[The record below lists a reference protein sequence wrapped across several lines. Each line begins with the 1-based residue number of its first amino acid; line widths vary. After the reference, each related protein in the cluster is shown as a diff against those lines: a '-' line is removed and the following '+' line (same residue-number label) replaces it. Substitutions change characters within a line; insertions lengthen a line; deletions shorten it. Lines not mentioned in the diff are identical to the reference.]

1 MTGWNRL
8 RAGTWLAVIVLV
20 LANVVIWATGNLIL
34 QALAGVA
41 LLILLPGALLT
52 GLLFGQDASLDA
64 LERTVLAVGL
74 GYACLVL
81 GTLLLHYLPGPLT
94 RTLLLAPY
102 TVLVAVLI
110 LLRARL
116 GAHHTAGP
124 GIPRHVVA
132 ALLLLVIVAALFR
145 FVNLG
150 YSEFQ
155 GDEGR
160 AMLRAAEVLQG
171 HDEVL
176 FIHKKGPVEVL
187 LPAATYAI
195 ADRIDE
201 WTARLPFA
209 LANLAALVA
218 LFVLGRRA
226 FGSRVGLLAA
236 GLMTIDGY
244 SVAFARI
251 VQYQSVVLLTTF
263 LTLFCVYRASQSPK
277 HNRRYMMTAA
287 VLAATGLLAHYEGF
301 FALPGMAYLVWAA
314 LRKESARPRQMLRR
328 LAPPVMVGGAMVG
341 SFYLPF
347 LLHPRFAR
355 TATYLTEKRI
365 GGTLLYNNIADFFAR
380 ASFYNASYYV
390 MLLAILLAVGA
401 LALLLRASRTW
412 RGRAGAGV
420 LATAWITILFFP
432 QWWQIGPVNLSVIIY
447 LATLAALLTL
457 PAPTE
462 LRLLQ
467 IWFGVAALFFLF
479 LMLKVH
485 THYYVAF
492 PGWWLIAGLVMSR
505 GYDRLV
511 RGARLLRWVALGATA
526 GVWLVCAG
534 YTYVAFVRH
543 TPEYRQTYPAA
554 KPWFYWTP
562 FGNRP
567 PTGGYF
573 GFPYLTAWKAV
584 GGLYDAGVLK
594 GTYASN
600 ERNMV
605 TNWYT
610 RGALCCP
617 NGEYYIVARD
627 DLDHPHAVIPGVITG
642 EYMPAIEIV
651 RNGEPQLWIFER
663 GYEGDLVRHD
673 YAGYAADFDRRLSAS
688 GYWFGPPLDE
698 VFEPSQLVNAQM
710 GSEFELVGWDIDT
723 PVVPPG
729 DPVSMSLYWQALRE
743 TDADYHVFVHV
754 GADDPVAQADSVPR
768 CGDHPTYRWQVG
780 EQVVD
785 RYLLLVREDA
795 TSGVFPIWLGMYDFG
810 TGSRL
815 PVTDAQGNP
824 VGNSLQLTQVRVG
837 EPDYQQPSP
846 AYPRNVTIGDSIRFR
861 GYDLPSAETAPGDTV
876 TVTLY
881 WECLVPMETSYTVFV
896 HLLGPDGKVYGQQ
909 DSVPWQGRLPTTHW
923 VAGEFITDEYHIPVP
938 QDAPP
943 GTYTLAVGMYDVQ
956 TGIRLAAVDGDG
968 TPLDGNSATIGEVAV
983 YE

>member
-64 LERTVLAVGL
+64 LERTVLAAGL

-81 GTLLLHYLPGPLT
+81 GALLLHYLPGPLT

-102 TVLVAVLI
+102 NVLVAVLI
-110 LLRARL
+110 LLHARQ
-116 GAHHTAGP
+116 GRHPTAGP
-124 GIPRHVVA
+124 AIPRHVVA

-171 HDEVL
+171 RDEVL
-176 FIHKKGPVEVL
+176 FLHKKGPVEIL

-195 ADRIDE
+195 AGRIDE
-201 WTARLPFA
+201 WTARFPFA

-301 FALPGMAYLVWAA
+301 FALPGAAYLVWAA
-314 LRKESARPRQMLRR
+314 LRRELPGPRQVLRR
-328 LAPPVMVGGAMVG
+328 LAPPIMVGGAIAG

-347 LLHPRFAR
+347 LLHPHFAQ
-355 TATYLTEKRI
+355 TAAYLTESRI
-365 GGTLLYNNIADFFAR
+365 GDTPLYSNIADFFAR

-390 MLLAILLAVGA
+390 MFLAILLAVGA

-412 RGRAGAGV
+412 RGRAAVGV
-420 LATAWITILFFP
+420 LAAAWITVLFFP
-432 QWWQIGPVNLSVIIY
+432 QWWQVGAINLSVIVF
-447 LATLAALLTL
+447 LATLAALLMV
-457 PAPTE
+457 PEKKE

-467 IWFGVAALFFLF
+467 IWFGVATLFFFF

-492 PGWWLIAGLVMSR
+492 PAWWLIAGLVMSR

-511 RGARLLRWVALGATA
+511 RDARLPRWVALGAVT
-526 GVWLVCAG
+526 GLWLVCAG
-534 YTYVAFVRH
+534 YIYIAFVRH
-543 TPEYRQTYPAA
+543 TPEYRQAYPAS

-562 FGNRP
+562 FGDRRP
-567 PTGGYF
+567 SGGYF
-573 GFPYLTAWKAV
+573 GFPRRRGWKAV
-584 GGLYDAGVLK
+584 GSLYDQGVLK
-594 GTYASN
+594 GTYDSN
-600 ERNMV
+600 QKENV

-610 RGALCCP
+610 RGALRCP
-617 NGEYYIVARD
+617 HSEYFIVA
-627 DLDHPHAVIPGVITG
+627 PAVGTSSEIIPGLVDG
-642 EYMPAIEIV
+642 QYMPVIEVV
-651 RNGEPQLWIFER
+651 RDGEPKLWVFQR
-663 GYEGDLVRHD
+663 GYEGELAQCDL
-673 YAGYAADFDRRLSAS
+673 AELAADFDRRLSGPTS
-688 GYWFGPPLDE
+688 WFGPPLDE
-698 VFEPSQLVNAQM
+698 VFEPSHVVSARI
-710 GSEFELVGWDIDT
+710 GDEFELVGWDIDSSIVPRGH
-723 PVVPPG
+723 PVTLT
-729 DPVSMSLYWQALRE
+729 LYWQALALTE
-743 TDADYHVFVHV
+743 TSYHVFAHV
-754 GADDPVAQADSVPR
+754 GVDHPAAQADSVPR
-768 CGDHPTYRWQVG
+768 CGEHPTYRWQVG

-785 RYLLLVREDA
+785 RHLLMIREDA
-795 TSGVFPIWLGMYDFG
+795 EAGVLPLWVGMYDPRMR
-810 TGSRL
+810 SRL
-815 PVTDAQGNP
+815 PVTDAQGNAA
-824 VGNSLQLTQVRVG
+824 GHTLELTQVRVG
-837 EPDYQQPSP
+837 EPDYEASRP
-846 AYPRNVTIGDSIRFR
+846 AHRRNVSLGESVRFL
-861 GYDLPSAETAPGDTV
+861 GHDLSSAAAGPGDTL
-876 TVTLY
+876 TLTLY
-881 WECLVPMETSYTVFV
+881 WECLAPMETSYTVFV
-896 HLLGPDGKVYGQQ
+896 HLLGPDGKMYGQQ
-909 DSVPWQGRLPTTHW
+909 DSIPWGGRLPTTHW
-923 VAGEFITDEYHIPVP
+923 VAGEVITDEYAVRVS
-938 QDAPP
+938 QDAPA
-943 GTYTLAVGMYDVQ
+943 GRYTLLVGMYHVQ
-956 TGIRLAAVDGDG
+956 TGIRLAAVEADG
-968 TPLDGNSATIGEVAV
+968 TSLPSDCVLIAEVAV
-983 YE
+983 HE